1 MLKDMKTVGV
11 LLLLSA
17 ISAGTAYAVP
27 KWGTAG
33 VKEIQQ
39 NGVCN
44 GVVTDTTGETV
55 IGASVVVKGTTNG
68 TITGLDGD
76 FSLSGVTK
84 GSILVVSFVGYQN
97 TEVKWNGQ
105 PLTIVLKEDTK
116 VLDEVVVVGYGTQ
129 KKANLSGA
137 VAAVDGKVL
146 QDRPITNIGQGLQ
159 GVVPNLNITMNNGG
173 APGATSSFNI
183 RGNTSLNGGSPLV
196 LVDNVQM
203 DANLVNPDD
212 IESISVLKDAASASI
227 YGARAAYG
235 VILITTK
242 KGKKSDKP
250 TVSLSA
256 TGYWQSPALTFHNV
270 NSMQYLTMMDEAY
283 QNDGGSGHYFKS
295 QVYQYAE
302 DYFNGKYDSPVFFDT
317 AYDTYKYGY
326 CGNTDWWDELYK
338 TSFSQIYTANISGG
352 NDRTTY
358 YASVSMNDQGGIL
371 KAGDDKYNKYNANVN
386 ISSNITKW
394 LNVSA
399 KIAHTYTDELHPTGG
414 TTAMNSTAYSG
425 LSSYSGMMKGD
436 LSPLMPVKHPDG
448 HYAGQGSYTNPVA
461 IMEQGGNAQYKQNDL
476 WMTGAVK
483 ITPIKGLVI
492 NADYTWNFYGKSSN
506 QHVQNFYDYTA
517 VPGTENYYP
526 WTNPSSVTVTNNDDY
541 YNAFNAFAEYTFSLK
556 EKHNF
561 KVMVGYN
568 QENKHKKYH
577 YAGRKNLIDSS
588 NPSLNLAYG
597 KSSNQHVQNFYDY
610 TAVPGTENYY
620 PWTNPSSVTVTNN
633 DDYYNAFNAFAE
645 YTFSLKEKHNFKVMV
660 GYNQENKHKKYHYAG
675 RKNLIDSSNPSLN
688 LAYGDMAMNGSE
700 THWSVNGFFARI
712 NYDYKGKYL
721 LELNGRYDGS
731 SKFPH
736 GDRYAFFPSASVAWR
751 VSEEK
756 FWEPIRGWFDNFK
769 LRASYGSLGNQAL
782 DESRY
787 GNFPYLATYGINT
800 KYGALLNGTRPVAV
814 SVPGLV
820 SASFTWETVNQIDF
834 GFDASFFG
842 GRLNTSFD
850 WYRRNTKD
858 MLTAGQALPAVLG
871 TSVPQENAADMK
883 TVGWEVSLE
892 WNDRLSNGFGYHIKG
907 VLSDYQAS
915 ITKFSNPTKLLG
927 THYVGEKLNE
937 IWGYVSN
944 GLFQSDEDAKAAD
957 QSYLSG
963 GSWGAG
969 DVKYEDLN
977 NDGKIDIGKNTLD
990 DSGDRKIIGNSTP
1003 RYSYG
1008 ITAGFDYK
1016 GFDFE
1021 MFWQG
1026 IGKRDYWLG
1035 GSQFWGFTDE
1045 WCTPLTSSLD
1055 YWTEDNRDA
1064 YFPRLHHY
1072 GVNGGNHQVST
1083 RYLQNAAYL
1092 RLKNVVLGYTIPRSI
1107 TEKVKIS
1114 RLRVFVQGENLL
1126 TFTPLIDSYD
1136 PETLNNM
1143 TYPIN
1148 KKISVGLNLTF

>member
-597 KSSNQHVQNFYDY
+597 
-610 TAVPGTENYY
+610 
-620 PWTNPSSVTVTNN
+620 
-633 DDYYNAFNAFAE
+633 
-645 YTFSLKEKHNFKVMV
+645 
-660 GYNQENKHKKYHYAG
+660 
-675 RKNLIDSSNPSLN
+675 
-688 LAYGDMAMNGSE
+688 DMAMNGSE

-1021 MFWQG
+1021 IFWQG

>member
-597 KSSNQHVQNFYDY
+597 
-610 TAVPGTENYY
+610 
-620 PWTNPSSVTVTNN
+620 
-633 DDYYNAFNAFAE
+633 
-645 YTFSLKEKHNFKVMV
+645 
-660 GYNQENKHKKYHYAG
+660 
-675 RKNLIDSSNPSLN
+675 
-688 LAYGDMAMNGSE
+688 DMAMNGSE

-1035 GSQFWGFTDE
+1035 SSQFWGFTDE

>member
-358 YASVSMNDQGGIL
+358 YASVSINDQGGIL

-492 NADYTWNFYGKSSN
+492 NADYTWNF
-506 QHVQNFYDYTA
+506 
-517 VPGTENYYP
+517 
-526 WTNPSSVTVTNNDDY
+526 
-541 YNAFNAFAEYTFSLK
+541 
-556 EKHNF
+556 
-561 KVMVGYN
+561 
-568 QENKHKKYH
+568 
-577 YAGRKNLIDSS
+577 
-588 NPSLNLAYG
+588 YG

>member
-227 YGARAAYG
+227 YGAHAAYG

-492 NADYTWNFYGKSSN
+492 NADYTWNF
-506 QHVQNFYDYTA
+506 
-517 VPGTENYYP
+517 
-526 WTNPSSVTVTNNDDY
+526 
-541 YNAFNAFAEYTFSLK
+541 
-556 EKHNF
+556 
-561 KVMVGYN
+561 
-568 QENKHKKYH
+568 
-577 YAGRKNLIDSS
+577 
-588 NPSLNLAYG
+588 YG

>member
-597 KSSNQHVQNFYDY
+597 
-610 TAVPGTENYY
+610 
-620 PWTNPSSVTVTNN
+620 
-633 DDYYNAFNAFAE
+633 
-645 YTFSLKEKHNFKVMV
+645 
-660 GYNQENKHKKYHYAG
+660 
-675 RKNLIDSSNPSLN
+675 
-688 LAYGDMAMNGSE
+688 DMAMNGSE

-927 THYVGEKLNE
+927 TPHYVGEKLNE

>member
-597 KSSNQHVQNFYDY
+597 
-610 TAVPGTENYY
+610 
-620 PWTNPSSVTVTNN
+620 
-633 DDYYNAFNAFAE
+633 
-645 YTFSLKEKHNFKVMV
+645 
-660 GYNQENKHKKYHYAG
+660 
-675 RKNLIDSSNPSLN
+675 
-688 LAYGDMAMNGSE
+688 DMAMNGSE

-915 ITKFSNPTKLLG
+915 ITKFSNPTKLFG
-927 THYVGEKLNE
+927 THYVGEKLDE

-977 NDGKIDIGKNTLD
+977 NDGKIDMGKNTLD

>member
-597 KSSNQHVQNFYDY
+597 
-610 TAVPGTENYY
+610 
-620 PWTNPSSVTVTNN
+620 
-633 DDYYNAFNAFAE
+633 
-645 YTFSLKEKHNFKVMV
+645 
-660 GYNQENKHKKYHYAG
+660 
-675 RKNLIDSSNPSLN
+675 
-688 LAYGDMAMNGSE
+688 DMAMNGSE

-842 GRLNTSFD
+842 GRFNTSFD

>member
-358 YASVSMNDQGGIL
+358 DASVSMNDQGGIL

-492 NADYTWNFYGKSSN
+492 NADYTWNF
-506 QHVQNFYDYTA
+506 
-517 VPGTENYYP
+517 
-526 WTNPSSVTVTNNDDY
+526 
-541 YNAFNAFAEYTFSLK
+541 
-556 EKHNF
+556 
-561 KVMVGYN
+561 
-568 QENKHKKYH
+568 
-577 YAGRKNLIDSS
+577 
-588 NPSLNLAYG
+588 YG

>member
-235 VILITTK
+235 GILITTK

-492 NADYTWNFYGKSSN
+492 NADYTWNF
-506 QHVQNFYDYTA
+506 
-517 VPGTENYYP
+517 
-526 WTNPSSVTVTNNDDY
+526 
-541 YNAFNAFAEYTFSLK
+541 
-556 EKHNF
+556 
-561 KVMVGYN
+561 
-568 QENKHKKYH
+568 
-577 YAGRKNLIDSS
+577 
-588 NPSLNLAYG
+588 YG

>member
-597 KSSNQHVQNFYDY
+597 
-610 TAVPGTENYY
+610 
-620 PWTNPSSVTVTNN
+620 
-633 DDYYNAFNAFAE
+633 
-645 YTFSLKEKHNFKVMV
+645 
-660 GYNQENKHKKYHYAG
+660 
-675 RKNLIDSSNPSLN
+675 
-688 LAYGDMAMNGSE
+688 DMAMNGSE

-736 GDRYAFFPSASVAWR
+736 GDCYAFFPSASVAWR

>member
-27 KWGTAG
+27 KWRTAG

-84 GSILVVSFVGYQN
+84 GSILVVSFVGYQK

-492 NADYTWNFYGKSSN
+492 NADYTWNF
-506 QHVQNFYDYTA
+506 
-517 VPGTENYYP
+517 
-526 WTNPSSVTVTNNDDY
+526 
-541 YNAFNAFAEYTFSLK
+541 
-556 EKHNF
+556 
-561 KVMVGYN
+561 
-568 QENKHKKYH
+568 
-577 YAGRKNLIDSS
+577 
-588 NPSLNLAYG
+588 YG

>member
-597 KSSNQHVQNFYDY
+597 
-610 TAVPGTENYY
+610 
-620 PWTNPSSVTVTNN
+620 
-633 DDYYNAFNAFAE
+633 
-645 YTFSLKEKHNFKVMV
+645 
-660 GYNQENKHKKYHYAG
+660 
-675 RKNLIDSSNPSLN
+675 
-688 LAYGDMAMNGSE
+688 DMAMNGSE

-736 GDRYAFFPSASVAWR
+736 GDRYAFFSSASVAWR

-782 DESRY
+782 DERRY

>member
-541 YNAFNAFAEYTFSLK
+541 YN
-556 EKHNF
+556 
-561 KVMVGYN
+561 
-568 QENKHKKYH
+568 
-577 YAGRKNLIDSS
+577 D
-588 NPSLNLAYG
+588 
-597 KSSNQHVQNFYDY
+597 
-610 TAVPGTENYY
+610 
-620 PWTNPSSVTVTNN
+620 
-633 DDYYNAFNAFAE
+633 FNAFAE

>member
-1 MLKDMKTVGV
+1 MSKKNYFKERIMLLI
-11 LLLLSA
+11 LLFAFMTPFGALA
-17 ISAGTAYAVP
+17 QT
-27 KWGTAG
+27 
-33 VKEIQQ
+33 IQLT
-39 NGVCN
+39 GL
-44 GVVTDTTGETV
+44 VTDAANEPI
-55 IGASVVVKGTTNG
+55 IGASVVEKGTTNG
-68 TITGLDGD
+68 VITDFDGNFALSVSPKATIII
-76 FSLSGVTK
+76 SY
-84 GSILVVSFVGYQN
+84 VGYATQ
-97 TEVKWNGQ
+97 EVPVNGK
-105 PLTIVLKEDTK
+105 TNIRVTLKEDTEM
-116 VLDEVVVVGYGTQ
+116 LDEVVVVGYGTQ

-492 NADYTWNFYGKSSN
+492 NADYTWNF
-506 QHVQNFYDYTA
+506 
-517 VPGTENYYP
+517 
-526 WTNPSSVTVTNNDDY
+526 
-541 YNAFNAFAEYTFSLK
+541 
-556 EKHNF
+556 
-561 KVMVGYN
+561 
-568 QENKHKKYH
+568 
-577 YAGRKNLIDSS
+577 
-588 NPSLNLAYG
+588 YG

>member
-358 YASVSMNDQGGIL
+358 YASVSMNEQGGIL

-492 NADYTWNFYGKSSN
+492 NADYTWNF
-506 QHVQNFYDYTA
+506 
-517 VPGTENYYP
+517 
-526 WTNPSSVTVTNNDDY
+526 
-541 YNAFNAFAEYTFSLK
+541 
-556 EKHNF
+556 
-561 KVMVGYN
+561 
-568 QENKHKKYH
+568 
-577 YAGRKNLIDSS
+577 
-588 NPSLNLAYG
+588 YG

>member
-1 MLKDMKTVGV
+1 MLKDMKTVRV

-597 KSSNQHVQNFYDY
+597 
-610 TAVPGTENYY
+610 
-620 PWTNPSSVTVTNN
+620 
-633 DDYYNAFNAFAE
+633 
-645 YTFSLKEKHNFKVMV
+645 
-660 GYNQENKHKKYHYAG
+660 
-675 RKNLIDSSNPSLN
+675 
-688 LAYGDMAMNGSE
+688 DMAMNGSE

>member
-526 WTNPSSVTVTNNDDY
+526 WTNPSSVV
-541 YNAFNAFAEYTFSLK
+541 
-556 EKHNF
+556 
-561 KVMVGYN
+561 
-568 QENKHKKYH
+568 
-577 YAGRKNLIDSS
+577 
-588 NPSLNLAYG
+588 
-597 KSSNQHVQNFYDY
+597 
-610 TAVPGTENYY
+610 
-620 PWTNPSSVTVTNN
+620 VTNN

>member
-597 KSSNQHVQNFYDY
+597 
-610 TAVPGTENYY
+610 
-620 PWTNPSSVTVTNN
+620 
-633 DDYYNAFNAFAE
+633 
-645 YTFSLKEKHNFKVMV
+645 
-660 GYNQENKHKKYHYAG
+660 
-675 RKNLIDSSNPSLN
+675 
-688 LAYGDMAMNGSE
+688 DMAMNGSE

-800 KYGALLNGTRPVAV
+800 EYGALLNGTRPVAV

-858 MLTAGQALPAVLG
+858 MLTARQALPAVLG

>member
-1 MLKDMKTVGV
+1 MQNV
-11 LLLLSA
+11 L
-17 ISAGTAYAVP
+17 
-27 KWGTAG
+27 
-33 VKEIQQ
+33 
-39 NGVCN
+39 
-44 GVVTDTTGETV
+44 
-55 IGASVVVKGTTNG
+55 
-68 TITGLDGD
+68 
-76 FSLSGVTK
+76 
-84 GSILVVSFVGYQN
+84 
-97 TEVKWNGQ
+97 
-105 PLTIVLKEDTK
+105 
-116 VLDEVVVVGYGTQ
+116 
-129 KKANLSGA
+129 
-137 VAAVDGKVL
+137 
-146 QDRPITNIGQGLQ
+146 
-159 GVVPNLNITMNNGG
+159 
-173 APGATSSFNI
+173 
-183 RGNTSLNGGSPLV
+183 
-196 LVDNVQM
+196 
-203 DANLVNPDD
+203 
-212 IESISVLKDAASASI
+212 
-227 YGARAAYG
+227 
-235 VILITTK
+235 
-242 KGKKSDKP
+242 
-250 TVSLSA
+250 
-256 TGYWQSPALTFHNV
+256 
-270 NSMQYLTMMDEAY
+270 
-283 QNDGGSGHYFKS
+283 
-295 QVYQYAE
+295 
-302 DYFNGKYDSPVFFDT
+302 
-317 AYDTYKYGY
+317 
-326 CGNTDWWDELYK
+326 
-338 TSFSQIYTANISGG
+338 
-352 NDRTTY
+352 
-358 YASVSMNDQGGIL
+358 
-371 KAGDDKYNKYNANVN
+371 
-386 ISSNITKW
+386 W
-394 LNVSA
+394 L
-399 KIAHTYTDELHPTGG
+399 
-414 TTAMNSTAYSG
+414 
-425 LSSYSGMMKGD
+425 
-436 LSPLMPVKHPDG
+436 
-448 HYAGQGSYTNPVA
+448 
-461 IMEQGGNAQYKQNDL
+461 
-476 WMTGAVK
+476 TGAVK

-492 NADYTWNFYGKSSN
+492 NADYTWSFYGKSSN
-506 QHVQNFYDYTA
+506 QLVLNFYDYTA
-517 VPGTENYYP
+517 VPGTEIYYP
-526 WTNPSSVTVTNNDDY
+526 WTNPSSVTVTNYDD
-541 YNAFNAFAEYTFSLK
+541 L
-556 EKHNF
+556 
-561 KVMVGYN
+561 
-568 QENKHKKYH
+568 
-577 YAGRKNLIDSS
+577 
-588 NPSLNLAYG
+588 
-597 KSSNQHVQNFYDY
+597 
-610 TAVPGTENYY
+610 
-620 PWTNPSSVTVTNN
+620 
-633 DDYYNAFNAFAE
+633 YNAFNAFAE

>member
-597 KSSNQHVQNFYDY
+597 
-610 TAVPGTENYY
+610 
-620 PWTNPSSVTVTNN
+620 
-633 DDYYNAFNAFAE
+633 
-645 YTFSLKEKHNFKVMV
+645 
-660 GYNQENKHKKYHYAG
+660 
-675 RKNLIDSSNPSLN
+675 
-688 LAYGDMAMNGSE
+688 DMAMNGSE

-977 NDGKIDIGKNTLD
+977 NNGKIDIGKNTLD

>member
-597 KSSNQHVQNFYDY
+597 
-610 TAVPGTENYY
+610 
-620 PWTNPSSVTVTNN
+620 
-633 DDYYNAFNAFAE
+633 
-645 YTFSLKEKHNFKVMV
+645 
-660 GYNQENKHKKYHYAG
+660 
-675 RKNLIDSSNPSLN
+675 
-688 LAYGDMAMNGSE
+688 DMAMNGSE

-1148 KKISVGLNLTF
+1148 KKISAGLNLTF

>member
-461 IMEQGGNAQYKQNDL
+461 IMEQGGNAQYTQNDL

-492 NADYTWNFYGKSSN
+492 NADYTWNF
-506 QHVQNFYDYTA
+506 
-517 VPGTENYYP
+517 
-526 WTNPSSVTVTNNDDY
+526 
-541 YNAFNAFAEYTFSLK
+541 
-556 EKHNF
+556 
-561 KVMVGYN
+561 
-568 QENKHKKYH
+568 
-577 YAGRKNLIDSS
+577 
-588 NPSLNLAYG
+588 YG

>member
-448 HYAGQGSYTNPVA
+448 HYAGQGGYTNPVA

-492 NADYTWNFYGKSSN
+492 NADYTWNF
-506 QHVQNFYDYTA
+506 
-517 VPGTENYYP
+517 
-526 WTNPSSVTVTNNDDY
+526 
-541 YNAFNAFAEYTFSLK
+541 
-556 EKHNF
+556 
-561 KVMVGYN
+561 
-568 QENKHKKYH
+568 
-577 YAGRKNLIDSS
+577 
-588 NPSLNLAYG
+588 YG

-977 NDGKIDIGKNTLD
+977 NNGKIDIGKNTLD

-1035 GSQFWGFTDE
+1035 DSQFWGFTDE